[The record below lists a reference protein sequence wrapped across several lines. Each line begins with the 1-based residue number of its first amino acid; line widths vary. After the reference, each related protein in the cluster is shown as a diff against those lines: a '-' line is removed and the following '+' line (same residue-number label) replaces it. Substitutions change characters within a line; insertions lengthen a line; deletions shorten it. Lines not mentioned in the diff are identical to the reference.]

1 MQEKLG
7 QGSTADIYRGT
18 LSGVDVAVKC
28 VYPDYFHS
36 NANAVTFFA
45 QEVDTLSRQRHP
57 YMLHLMGACLEP
69 PNHGW
74 VVTDLLG
81 MTLKDWL
88 HGLRKRQKERMVPL
102 RETGSGIGD
111 ISSNAVSA

>member
-1 MQEKLG
+1 M
-7 QGSTADIYRGT
+7 
-18 LSGVDVAVKC
+18 SGVDVAVKC
-28 VYPDYFHS
+28 IYPDYFHS

-45 QEVDTLSRQRHP
+45 QEVDTLSRKGHP
-57 YMLHLMGACLEP
+57 YMLHLMVACLEP